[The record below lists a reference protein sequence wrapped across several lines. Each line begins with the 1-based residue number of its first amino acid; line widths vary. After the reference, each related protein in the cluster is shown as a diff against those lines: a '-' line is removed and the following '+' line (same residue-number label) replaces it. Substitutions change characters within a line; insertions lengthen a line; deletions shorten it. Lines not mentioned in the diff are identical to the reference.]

1 MQSSFILR
9 LLAACWLL
17 FPLHC
22 NSSELCAEAIRSSPI
37 LQYSFSTGGARYH
50 LIGTIHIQTDRTDQ
64 VIASILAACSNE
76 KFFFEHWGKPP
87 LSHRPGPRR
96 WTPGTP
102 ETNARVKRIEALLSE
117 TNLVIEIASRK
128 PGSTIRQGS
137 IDATFFNS
145 LQKIAAEV
153 SALEYPEDVAE
164 RFLEVATYTM
174 EEKLQI
180 LPERR
185 QEEALR
191 FIDDVNAWHSADEA
205 TLTEQF
211 LKECKKD
218 EYSMG
223 FCEIIVWQRN
233 LTFAKSLCVE
243 RSMGRLN
250 IVVVGYTHLIGPR
263 SVQSAVMDNCST
275 RVESE

>member
-1 MQSSFILR
+1 MQSNFVLR

-17 FPLHC
+17 SPLYC
-22 NSSELCAEAIRSSPI
+22 SSSELCAEAIRSSPI
-37 LQYSFSTGGARYH
+37 LQYGFSTGGERYH
-50 LIGTIHIQTDRTDQ
+50 FIGTIHIQTDRTDQ
-64 VIASILAACSNE
+64 VVATILAACKNE
-76 KFFFEHWGKPP
+76 KFFFEHLGNPP

-102 ETNARVKRIEALLSE
+102 ETNVRVKRIEALLAE

-137 IDATFFNS
+137 IDETLFNS

-164 RFLEVATYTM
+164 RFLDVATDTI
-174 EEKLQI
+174 EEKLQS
-180 LPERR
+180 LSDRR
-185 QEEALR
+185 QEEAR
-191 FIDDVNAWHSADEA
+191 TFIDGVNAWHSSDEA
-205 TLTEQF
+205 TLAEQF
-211 LKECKKD
+211 LKECKRD
-218 EYSMG
+218 TYSLD

-275 RVESE
+275 KAESE